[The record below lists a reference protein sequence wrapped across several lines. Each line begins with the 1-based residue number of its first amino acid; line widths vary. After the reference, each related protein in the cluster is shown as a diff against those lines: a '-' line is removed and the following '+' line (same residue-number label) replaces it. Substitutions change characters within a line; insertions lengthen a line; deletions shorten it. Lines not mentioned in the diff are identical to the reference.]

1 MASVKSPD
9 SLVCD
14 FFSFLYLGM
23 CFILSVQVVAVVLEA
38 GGFLAPIFVHFDE
51 EFEEDFLAKEGFEVS
66 PSVAAY
72 FLEGGSGASDDD
84 AFLGFAFD
92 VDDRAD
98 ADDGG
103 FFFELLDLNF
113 DAVGDFLVV
122 VEENLLPDDFV
133 DEEALGLV
141 GQLVFVEERR
151 TLGQNLDNALHEG
164 VDAEAFLRRYLEDLG
179 LRECLVPEGDEVL
192 EGSLRS
198 KVNLVDNQEDA

>member
-1 MASVKSPD
+1 M
-9 SLVCD
+9 
-14 FFSFLYLGM
+14 
-23 CFILSVQVVAVVLEA
+23 LEA
-38 GGFLAPIFVHFDE
+38 GGFLTPIFVHFDE
-51 EFEEDFLAKEGFEVS
+51 EFEEDFLAEEGFEVS
-66 PSVAAY
+66 SSVAAY

-84 AFLGFAFD
+84 TFLGFAFD

-122 VEENLLPDDFV
+122 VEENLLSDDFV
-133 DEEALGLV
+133 DEEALGFV

-151 TLGQNLDNALHEG
+151 ALGQNLDNALHEG

-198 KVNLVDNQEDA
+198 KVNLVDYQEDA